1 VRRSLPTL
9 LVLTL
14 LLAACGGTTD
24 DARLDDGVVEPDGSD
39 ADGTDAEADDD
50 ASDDPAAGPTDG
62 SGDAAGGGD
71 TELAGALDPHV
82 QDAIDQLA
90 ADEGVDRGQIE
101 VVLAQR
107 VTWPD
112 GSIGCPEPGM
122 MYTQALV
129 EGYRILLAVHGEEVA
144 YHGQGNQPPFRCD
157 DPQEP
162 TEGGGA
168 TM

>member
-1 VRRSLPTL
+1 VRRSLLLLVPL
-9 LVLTL
+9 LVLAL
-14 LLAACGGTTD
+14 LLAACGGTNDAGDGDGGIVEPGGSD
-24 DARLDDGVVEPDGSD
+24 DAAEPG
-39 ADGTDAEADDD
+39 DDD
-50 ASDDPAAGPTDG
+50 AGEPVDDDA
-62 SGDAAGGGD
+62 GDAAGGGG
-71 TELAGALDPHV
+71 TELEGNLDPHV

-90 ADEGVDRGQIE
+90 ADEDVDRSQIE

-129 EGYRILLAVHGEEVA
+129 EGYRIVLAVDGEEVA
-144 YHGQGNQPPFRCD
+144 YHGQDDQPPFRCD
-157 DPQEP
+157 APEEP
-162 TEGGGA
+162 ADGGGA

>member
-1 VRRSLPTL
+1 MRRPLLTL
-9 LVLTL
+9 LVLTV
-14 LLAACGGTTD
+14 LLAACGGASD
-24 DARLDDGVVEPDGSD
+24 DAQLDDGVVEPGGSD
-39 ADGTDAEADDD
+39 ADPHDDTGADPADD
-50 ASDDPAAGPTDG
+50 PTDEP
-62 SGDAAGGGD
+62 GDAAGGGD
-71 TELAGALDPHV
+71 TELAGGLDPHV

-90 ADEGVDRGQIE
+90 ADEGVDRDQVE

-129 EGYRILLAVHGEEVA
+129 EGYRIVLAVDGDEVA
-144 YHGQGNQPPFRCD
+144 YHGQDDQPPFRCD
-157 DPQEP
+157 APEEP
-162 TEGGGA
+162 AEGGGA